1 MTPVDRRGGFKGL
14 GCESRSIR
22 SAVVLMTTFAQFMKP
37 NGCRGVPFSPKP
49 DSARR
54 PRFAARLN
62 REGSEVETI
71 ALNNGVELPGLGL
84 GVFQTPPGETGGAV
98 RAGLDAGHGILT
110 QAWSPI
116 GGITFYRDG
125 QHGSTVAD
133 PVIAC
138 IAAVHGK
145 TPARVMLRWGP
156 SVARS
161 RRPRATAE
169 RKSPYLR
176 HTY

>member
-1 MTPVDRRGGFKGL
+1 
-14 GCESRSIR
+14 
-22 SAVVLMTTFAQFMKP
+22 MTTFAQFMKP

-62 REGSEVETI
+62 RKGSEVETI

-98 RAGLDAGHGILT
+98 RAGLGAGHGILT

-125 QHGSTVAD
+125 QHRRRPG
-133 PVIAC
+133 
-138 IAAVHGK
+138 H
-145 TPARVMLRWGP
+145 RLHR
-156 SVARS
+156 
-161 RRPRATAE
+161 RRPRQDPRPGDAALGSFGRQIPE
-169 RKSPYLR
+169 A
-176 HTY
+176 